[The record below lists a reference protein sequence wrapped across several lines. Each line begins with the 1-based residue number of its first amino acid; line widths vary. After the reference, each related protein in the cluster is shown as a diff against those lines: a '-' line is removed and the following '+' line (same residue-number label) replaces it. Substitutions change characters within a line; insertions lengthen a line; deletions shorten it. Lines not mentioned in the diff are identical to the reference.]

1 MCIYMCVY
9 IYVYIYIYVYVY
21 IYTYILERERMREI
35 DIDFYKWWCFMNFY
49 WNLLEANPYKLIEDL
64 DLTIKN

>member
-1 MCIYMCVY
+1 
-9 IYVYIYIYVYVY
+9 
-21 IYTYILERERMREI
+21 MREI
-35 DIDFYKWWCFMNFY
+35 DIDFYKWWCFMIFY